1 MKSFN
6 MENYK
11 CIFFDLDHTLWDYES
26 NSRDTLLELYE
37 QFRLEEKGVLSSND
51 FLIQFKRVNMEL
63 WDLYDS
69 GKIESEVIRK
79 ERFKQ
84 VLEAFDAYEPSLS
97 EDISHVYLHTCPTK
111 NKLMPAALETVEYLA
126 GKYSL
131 TIVTNGFE
139 DIQHTKLKSMNLNR
153 YFDHVITSQR
163 AGAKKPSRE
172 IFDFALSTNAITAQQ
187 AIMVGDN
194 LKTDIAGARNAS
206 IDTVFYNPESSHH
219 AEVVKHEISAL
230 EQLSQFL

>member
-1 MKSFN
+1 MG
-6 MENYK
+6 NYK
-11 CIFFDLDHTLWDYES
+11 CIFFDLDHTLWDYEA

-37 QFRLEEKGVLSSND
+37 EFNLEKKGVYSSND

-69 GKIESEVIRK
+69 GKIDSNVIRK

-84 VLEAFDAYEPSLS
+84 VLDVFDAYDENLS
-97 EDISHVYLHTCPTK
+97 EEISHRYLHTCPTK
-111 NKLMPAALETVEYLA
+111 NKLVPKALETVEYLA

-139 DIQHTKLKSMNLNR
+139 DIQHTKLKSMNLHQ

-163 AGAKKPSRE
+163 AGAKKPARE
-172 IFDFALSTNAITAQQ
+172 IFDFALSVNSIQCEQ
-187 AIMVGDN
+187 AIMIGDN

-206 IDTVFYNPESSHH
+206 IDTVFYNPEAYQHT
-219 AEVVKHEISAL
+219 EVVKHEIANL
-230 EQLSQFL
+230 EQLNEIL